1 MNGDGASGND
11 LIYIPRNTSEMNF
24 VRKFVR
30 FSSAPAD
37 TMVWTPAQ
45 QVAAWDAFINQDHYL
60 TNHRGEYARRNAIF
74 LPMVARADLS
84 VSQDVSRNIGG
95 KGNSL
100 QIRLDIFNFSNLL
113 NSDWGVSQGFVT
125 TRPLTSTGVD
135 AFGAPTYTLAN
146 VGHSLISHSFQKNAS
161 TLDVWRM
168 QLGVRYMFNW

>member
-1 MNGDGASGND
+1 
-11 LIYIPRNTSEMNF
+11 MNF

-30 FSSAPAD
+30 FSPVPAD
-37 TMVWTPAQ
+37 TAVWTPAEQ
-45 QVAAWDAFINQDHYL
+45 TAAWEAFINQDPYL
-60 TNHRGEYARRNAIF
+60 RDHRGEYARRNAIF
-74 LPMVARADLS
+74 LPMIARADLS

-100 QIRLDIFNFSNLL
+100 QIRLDIFNFTNLL
-113 NSDWGVSQGFVT
+113 SSDWGVSQGFVT

-146 VGHSLISHSFQKNAS
+146 VGHSLISHTFQKNVS

>member
-1 MNGDGASGND
+1 
-11 LIYIPRNTSEMNF
+11 
-24 VRKFVR
+24 
-30 FSSAPAD
+30 
-37 TMVWTPAQ
+37 
-45 QVAAWDAFINQDHYL
+45 
-60 TNHRGEYARRNAIF
+60 
-74 LPMVARADLS
+74 MVARADLS

-113 NSDWGVSQGFVT
+113 KSDWGVSQGFVT

-135 AFGAPTYTLAN
+135 TFGAPTYTLAN
-146 VGHSLISHSFQKNAS
+146 VGHSLISRSFQKNAS